1 MDPFYKVEVNK
12 TVWEVPERYQMLST
26 VGCGAYG
33 QVWYVLNAYACL
45 LIFKVVNAGWQVP
58 TVVAIPHVSLL

>member
-12 TVWEVPERYQMLST
+12 TVWEVPERYRTLST

-33 QVWYVLNAYACL
+33 QVWYVLNTYTCL
-45 LIFKVVNAGWQVP
+45 LIFKVSTAGWQVP
-58 TVVAIPHVSLL
+58 NVVAM